1 MFDWKKILNTLNG
14 HKEDVICNK
23 NRSKKLFFTGHE
35 QLSISSATNMAA
47 DEVTKTAYNILQKYK
62 DNPGVILHY
71 ISSQGTQVVTA
82 QGLLSL
88 IKFLG
93 YEEGFI
99 PKHSG
104 IKAFILNFAI
114 QKVKKEK
121 LNFSATLPDTFL
133 ICKKDLS
140 LYFLAYNLHHWISYK
155 NNLPGYDYKTLCI
168 FKSTLSNANSNL
180 SVLNIN
186 QILSIKD
193 AIDRDKQALDFVTK
207 FVREQVGAKEKL
219 QKIVGGSAVNI

>member
-1 MFDWKKILNTLNG
+1 MFDWKRILETLNG
-14 HKEDVICNK
+14 HKEEVICNK

-35 QLSISSATNMAA
+35 QLSISSVSNMAA

-62 DNPGVILHY
+62 NHPEVIMRY

-82 QGLLSL
+82 QCLISL
-88 IKFLG
+88 VKILG

-104 IKAFILNFAI
+104 VKAFILNFAI

-121 LNFSATLPDTFL
+121 INFSMTLPDTFL

-140 LYFLAYNLHHWISYK
+140 LYFLAYNLHHWLSYK
-155 NNLPGYDYKTLCI
+155 SKLPGYDYKTLCL
-168 FKSTLSNANSNL
+168 FRSTLTNPNSNL

-219 QKIVGGSAVNI
+219 QKIVGGNAVNI